1 MAEWKGGRMAGRVAR
16 VMDGSVTGAGLAGWL
31 GGPVTGR
38 LAGFWHIWFETL
50 CFSAHLLLERS
61 KK

>member
-1 MAEWKGGRMAGRVAR
+1 MSEWKGGRMAGRVAS
-16 VMDGSVTGAGLAGWL
+16 VMDGSVTEAGMAGWL
-31 GGPVTGR
+31 GPVTGR